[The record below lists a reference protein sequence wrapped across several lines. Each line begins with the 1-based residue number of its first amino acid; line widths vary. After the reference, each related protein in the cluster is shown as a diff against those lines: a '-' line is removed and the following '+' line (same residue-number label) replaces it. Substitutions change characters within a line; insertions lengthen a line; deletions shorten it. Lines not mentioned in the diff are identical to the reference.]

1 MDDITNQPKPT
12 PTNITEQPAPTP
24 LTPAEPG
31 PRDVQTRTD
40 FLGYVLVVLGV
51 VVVTVLLAI
60 VGGRALVSFAVII
73 AGIAAF
79 HYWAWGRG
87 LSKKV
92 AEQRAEELR
101 RQSEEGDEHLSEIE
115 RPRHY

>member
-12 PTNITEQPAPTP
+12 QTNITEQPAPTP
-24 LTPAEPG
+24 LTPAEPNCARRADPDG
-31 PRDVQTRTD
+31 FPGIR
-40 FLGYVLVVLGV
+40 
-51 VVVTVLLAI
+51 A
-60 VGGRALVSFAVII
+60 GRAWRGGGDGAAGDRRRTMLVSFAVII

-92 AEQRAEELR
+92 AYLSGRGAR
-101 RQSEEGDEHLSEIE
+101 R
-115 RPRHY
+115 